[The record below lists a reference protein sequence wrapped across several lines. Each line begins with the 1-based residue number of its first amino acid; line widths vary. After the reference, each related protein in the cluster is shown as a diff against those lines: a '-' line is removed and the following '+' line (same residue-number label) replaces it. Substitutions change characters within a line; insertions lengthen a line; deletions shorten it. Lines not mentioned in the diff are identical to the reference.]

1 MLSMYE
7 NYLHLIK
14 QVYSQFILNAFV
26 FICVQKT
33 RFFSFLNLISSIAKF
48 KLDLHNNGIIFLR
61 IWLSVESLTSKIPK
75 KEEQTLCMTILFF
88 QDDVAILIP
97 SPRWVF
103 FCMPKTIKSII
114 SWNEFWNETLWLFF
128 TNKKN
133 WWNFFQLFR
142 VSRYKT
148 IQTSKKKTLKQTN
161 LLAISWMRFLGWSK
175 NAFYSCS
182 SQQQP
187 IDFWLTIKR

>member
-26 FICVQKT
+26 FICVQKP

-88 QDDVAILIP
+88 QNDVAILIP

-103 FCMPKTIKSII
+103 FACQKPSKALYLEM
-114 SWNEFWNETLWLFF
+114 
-128 TNKKN
+128 
-133 WWNFFQLFR
+133 NFEMKLYDSFLR
-142 VSRYKT
+142 
-148 IQTSKKKTLKQTN
+148 IKKTYENFSPVVPGKKIWN
-161 LLAISWMRFLGWSK
+161 
-175 NAFYSCS
+175 
-182 SQQQP
+182 
-187 IDFWLTIKR
+187 

>member
-26 FICVQKT
+26 FICVQKP
-33 RFFSFLNLISSIAKF
+33 RFFSFLNLISSIVKF

-88 QDDVAILIP
+88 QNDVSILIP
-97 SPRWVF
+97 SPRWF
-103 FCMPKTIKSII
+103 FLHAKNHQKHYILKWILK
-114 SWNEFWNETLWLFF
+114 WNSMT
-128 TNKKN
+128 
-133 WWNFFQLFR
+133 
-142 VSRYKT
+142 
-148 IQTSKKKTLKQTN
+148 
-161 LLAISWMRFLGWSK
+161 RF
-175 NAFYSCS
+175 YE
-182 SQQQP
+182 
-187 IDFWLTIKR
+187 

>member
-1 MLSMYE
+1 M
-7 NYLHLIK
+7 NH
-14 QVYSQFILNAFV
+14 
-26 FICVQKT
+26 
-33 RFFSFLNLISSIAKF
+33 NL
-48 KLDLHNNGIIFLR
+48 
-61 IWLSVESLTSKIPK
+61 LTSKITK
-75 KEEQTLCMTILFF
+75 KEKLCQNIGPYAWQFCFFKMTLLSWF
-88 QDDVAILIP
+88 QVP
-97 SPRWVF
+97 SVF

-133 WWNFFQLFR
+133 DENFSPVVPGKKMWND
-142 VSRYKT
+142 SNT
-148 IQTSKKKTLKQTN
+148 EEKTLELTN

-175 NAFYSCS
+175 KAFYSCS

>member
-26 FICVQKT
+26 FICVQKP

-48 KLDLHNNGIIFLR
+48 KLDLHNNGIIFFLR

-88 QDDVAILIP
+88 QNDVAILIP
-97 SPRWVF
+97 SPRCVF
-103 FCMPKTIKSII
+103 LHAKNHQKHYILKWILK
-114 SWNEFWNETLWLFF
+114 WNSMTL
-128 TNKKN
+128 
-133 WWNFFQLFR
+133 
-142 VSRYKT
+142 
-148 IQTSKKKTLKQTN
+148 
-161 LLAISWMRFLGWSK
+161 
-175 NAFYSCS
+175 FYE
-182 SQQQP
+182 
-187 IDFWLTIKR
+187 

>member
-26 FICVQKT
+26 FICVQKP
-33 RFFSFLNLISSIAKF
+33 RFFSFLNLISSIVKF

-88 QDDVAILIP
+88 QNDVAILIP

-133 WWNFFQLFR
+133 DENFSP
-142 VSRYKT
+142 VVPGK
-148 IQTSKKKTLKQTN
+148 
-161 LLAISWMRFLGWSK
+161 
-175 NAFYSCS
+175 
-182 SQQQP
+182 
-187 IDFWLTIKR
+187 

>member
-26 FICVQKT
+26 FICVQKP
-33 RFFSFLNLISSIAKF
+33 RFFSFLNLISSIVKF

-88 QDDVAILIP
+88 QNDVAILIP

-103 FCMPKTIKSII
+103 LHAKNHQKHYILKWILK
-114 SWNEFWNETLWLFF
+114 WNSMTL
-128 TNKKN
+128 
-133 WWNFFQLFR
+133 
-142 VSRYKT
+142 
-148 IQTSKKKTLKQTN
+148 
-161 LLAISWMRFLGWSK
+161 
-175 NAFYSCS
+175 FYE
-182 SQQQP
+182 
-187 IDFWLTIKR
+187 

>member
-26 FICVQKT
+26 FICVQKP
-33 RFFSFLNLISSIAKF
+33 RFFSFLNVISSIVKF
-48 KLDLHNNGIIFLR
+48 KLDLHNNGIIFFLR

-88 QDDVAILIP
+88 QNDVAILIP

-114 SWNEFWNETLWLFF
+114 SWNEFWNETLLLFF
-128 TNKKN
+128 TNKKKLMK
-133 WWNFFQLFR
+133 FSP
-142 VSRYKT
+142 VVPGK
-148 IQTSKKKTLKQTN
+148 
-161 LLAISWMRFLGWSK
+161 
-175 NAFYSCS
+175 
-182 SQQQP
+182 
-187 IDFWLTIKR
+187 

>member
-48 KLDLHNNGIIFLR
+48 KLDLHNNGIIFFKGFDYL
-61 IWLSVESLTSKIPK
+61 LNHNLLTSKIPK
-75 KEEQTLCMTILFF
+75 KEKLCQNIGPYAWQFCFFKMTLLSWF
-88 QDDVAILIP
+88 QVP
-97 SPRWVF
+97 GVF

-133 WWNFFQLFR
+133 LWEFF
-142 VSRYKT
+142 S
-148 IQTSKKKTLKQTN
+148 
-161 LLAISWMRFLGWSK
+161 
-175 NAFYSCS
+175 SCS
-182 SQQQP
+182 G
-187 IDFWLTIKR
+187 